1 MWKLRK
7 KVLKVFNPFFSRPA
21 PEPVLREVF
30 NGWETGDGIFKALH
44 DVSTELPWL
53 DDDNVDPLVL
63 DVEYFGNISGSKF
76 CSPLVKHLLDDDDHV
91 PLTSRETLAKI
102 LIARYLPKWKALWRT
117 ATVEYNPIHNYDM
130 TENRTLKG
138 AESEAEVGA
147 STETNTGTDTLTH
160 GSTETITHGRTSDN
174 TSYRYGLNTNTS
186 DPKPSDKDSY
196 AEGGTTTTGTTG
208 DDVQTKNLRSGINS
222 TKNTVGA
229 NEEVEEI
236 HRAGNIGV
244 TTTQQMLESERKV
257 WEWNFFEQ
265 VFRDL
270 DTELALQ
277 FYDPCQA

>member
-1 MWKLRK
+1 M
-7 KVLKVFNPFFSRPA
+7 FNPFFSRPA
-21 PEPVLREVF
+21 PEPILRSVF
-30 NGWETGDGIFKALH
+30 NGWETGDGIFNSLQNL
-44 DVSTELPWL
+44 SSELPWL
-53 DDDNVDPLVL
+53 EDPNVDPLVL

-76 CSPLVKHLLDDDDHV
+76 CSPLVKHLLDDSDQ
-91 PLTSRETLAKI
+91 LSESARTTLAKI
-102 LIARYLPKWKALWRT
+102 IISRYLPRWKALWRT

-130 TENRTLKG
+130 TENRTLRG

-160 GSTETITHGRTSDN
+160 GRTETIAHGRTSDSM
-174 TSYRYGLNTNTS
+174 SYRYGINTDTEN
-186 DPKPSDKDSY
+186 PKPSDKDTY
-196 AEGGTTTTGTTG
+196 EEGGETETTTAG
-208 DDVQTKNLRSGINS
+208 DDVQTKNLSTGINS

-229 NEEVEEI
+229 NEEVEEL

-244 TTTQQMLESERKV
+244 TTTQQMLESERRL

-270 DTELALQ
+270 DKELALQ